1 VLWTISFVGNC
12 ANDFHLLA
20 LFLYCLDLIVGWV
33 GHEVPKVIKS
43 VTQNSFTESFATFQE
58 TFLFPVIHLE
68 SAQVRLLKVI
78 IVFYIIIAI
87 TLFVRGYNLSR
98 TSVCN

>member
-1 VLWTISFVGNC
+1 LT
-12 ANDFHLLA
+12 
-20 LFLYCLDLIVGWV
+20 VGWV

-43 VTQNSFTESFATFQE
+43 VTQNSFTESFATSQE
-58 TFLFPVIHLE
+58 TILFPGLYLE

-87 TLFVRGYNLSR
+87 KLFVRGYNLSR
-98 TSVCN
+98 TSILN